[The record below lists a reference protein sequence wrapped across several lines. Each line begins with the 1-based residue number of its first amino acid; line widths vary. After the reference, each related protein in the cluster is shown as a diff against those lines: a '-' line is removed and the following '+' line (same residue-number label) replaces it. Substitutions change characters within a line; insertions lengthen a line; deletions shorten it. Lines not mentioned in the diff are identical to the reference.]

1 MKIDP
6 KFTAK
11 IQAWLNADESG
22 KEHVIEG
29 AQLLVQINPKN
40 VSYRRF
46 LNLALTRPEKIEAKI
61 RYELKTHLRYRLDG
75 LTLEEVNRLDRTV
88 IPETAK
94 IISMGAPETPD
105 TDDVRVSPCPSD
117 AESPE
122 AATEGADDVSVS
134 PCSSDA
140 NTPSLGRRDDH
151 DSLPDDIQ
159 KLWEENAELY
169 KDIKA
174 LFEELKAMEDLPSCQ
189 RYDKLQILAAK
200 DERYRKNFAA
210 YDAAYPA
217 PSAPAETPET
227 PDTDEVRV
235 SPSSSAA
242 ENPAAAA
249 KDADEVRVSPCSS
262 AAENPEAAAKDTD
275 EVRVSPCSSAAET
288 PAPAAISSARSYI
301 TKNLPKLKTL
311 IDEKKD
317 ATKLRENIQQR
328 VNILVSANAVMK
340 QETINVLKTFGI
352 VFHEQDEEPTAA
364 PTE

>member
-11 IQAWLNADESG
+11 IQTWLNADESG
-22 KEHVIEG
+22 KNHVIEG

-105 TDDVRVSPCPSD
+105 TDDV
-117 AESPE
+117 
-122 AATEGADDVSVS
+122 SVS

-140 NTPSLGRRDDH
+140 DESPETATEGAAGPILGRRADH

-200 DERYRKNFAA
+200 DKRYRKNFAA
-210 YDAAYPA
+210 YDAANPA
-217 PSAPAETPET
+217 PAAPAETPETPGTAAPSGTAETPAPAVTPET

-235 SPSSSAA
+235 I
-242 ENPAAAA
+242 
-249 KDADEVRVSPCSS
+249 PCSS
-262 AAENPEAAAKDTD
+262 AVETPGTAVTPGAAEN
-275 EVRVSPCSSAAET
+275 
-288 PAPAAISSARSYI
+288 PAAISSARSYI
-301 TKNLPKLKTL
+301 TKNVPKLKTL

-328 VNILVSANAVMK
+328 VDILVSANAVMK
-340 QETINVLKTFGI
+340 PETIDELTALGI
-352 VFHEQDEEPTAA
+352 VFRDQDEEPTAA

>member
-11 IQAWLNADESG
+11 IQTWLNADESG
-22 KEHVIEG
+22 KNHVIEG
-29 AQLLVQINPKN
+29 AQLLVLINPKN

-105 TDDVRVSPCPSD
+105 TDDV
-117 AESPE
+117 
-122 AATEGADDVSVS
+122 SVS

-140 NTPSLGRRDDH
+140 DESPETATEGAAGPILGRRADH

-174 LFEELKAMEDLPSCQ
+174 LFEELKAMEELPSCQ

-210 YDAAYPA
+210 YDAANPA
-217 PSAPAETPET
+217 PSAPVETPETPGTAAPSGTAETPAPAVTPET

-235 SPSSSAA
+235 I
-242 ENPAAAA
+242 
-249 KDADEVRVSPCSS
+249 
-262 AAENPEAAAKDTD
+262 
-275 EVRVSPCSSAAET
+275 PCSSAAET
-288 PAPAAISSARSYI
+288 PGTAVTPGAAENPAASSSARSYI
-301 TKNLPKLKTL
+301 TKNLPRLKTL
-311 IDEKKD
+311 IAEKKD
-317 ATKLRENIQQR
+317 YSELIHKIQQR
-328 VNILVSANAVMK
+328 VDIIVAAKVPMK
-340 QETINVLKTFGI
+340 QETIDVLKTLGI